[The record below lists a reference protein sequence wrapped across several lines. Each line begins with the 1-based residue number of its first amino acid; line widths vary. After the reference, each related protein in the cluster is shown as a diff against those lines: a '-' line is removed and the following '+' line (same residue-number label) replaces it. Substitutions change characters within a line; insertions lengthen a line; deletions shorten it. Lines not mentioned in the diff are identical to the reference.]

1 MSKIVK
7 ESKKKAF
14 LAFKDKDYES
24 ALTHSQNAL
33 NYDDSNHLCLLIA
46 GGCLAELGQQNESL
60 EKYKKALEDNSKQ
73 TETYK
78 GIIQLFC
85 KYWTG
90 ILSLENLEILSKA
103 YSCLIQSVSS
113 DEADKKEEYTVGL
126 LNTLKHQ
133 NKISEL
139 VLLLE
144 NALLEFPENIEVKA
158 KAIEVFYENLN
169 QINSSNKSW
178 IMKCAKKVSML
189 CSELSIVEKAFDIL
203 LKVSNLSYEKTKVQ
217 IEDVVEICLK
227 LFSQVP
233 AASDCA
239 FEISVQSSE
248 FIFDSCLFDSYE
260 GKYKNYVEALKLI
273 NENETEKAN
282 KILKSSWYKFGN
294 FINLWEKLSDMYIKQ
309 KKYGVAENI
318 IRSGLELHKELEKRN
333 NPTYFNIS
341 SLNDIKFQLSFKL
354 AFCLSKSELNVSKEK
369 AVSILVKILSL
380 NSKYNEKVYLNI
392 IKTLVELN
400 KHEDA
405 EKYINIA
412 ISEYGLNSELNFY
425 RINLTFKR
433 GNVKLA
439 LEESKQL
446 VNTDDSSYLAH
457 FLYGKIM
464 WYADIENRKDRTKC
478 FTSFF
483 NAAHKNKEFNEVFL
497 YLGHYYNEVAGDR
510 QRALK
515 SYQKAYILAPGV
527 KETGIALADILIQTN
542 KVEEAIKL
550 YEDITTSLPK
560 ESCKWAWLRLG
571 LCYLKSVNQ
580 AEKAA
585 KCFLSALE
593 ADSNDAVCYECLGE
607 SYVAMGSYTSAWK
620 VFNKAKELNP
630 NSLFSAYQMAFVN
643 QVQFQYDD
651 AIRDYQVALQIDCT
665 FVPALK
671 GITESYLSLARQM
684 IGQGRDITALS
695 YLNVAIQKLIN
706 ALNENE
712 TFSCLWRLLGDC
724 CSHVENMSS
733 DEVALLI
740 PICLIEGNLNKN
752 DKTCKVGKKEALR
765 LSVEYYTKAM
775 QLCKNNAV
783 LMNDLGF
790 SYYRLALEQQSED
803 FELAKNTCFKAFS
816 ILKRA
821 ALLGKNNHLIWNNL
835 GLVASSKFCD
845 EKTVAQHSFITSIKC
860 EANNWIAWC
869 NLGVLYLTTSKI
881 QLAHQAF
888 STAQRLQPSFVNS
901 WVGQALIAEEI
912 KPSEAM
918 DLFRHSTELSY
929 NSQAIS
935 GYTWWLCHT
944 IASYPKSVQNKQNAN
959 ELRKIIT
966 TIPKVWTFCLRNFDR
981 SASWMALGF
990 LFEQDNLW
998 RDAEVAYKNS
1008 YKLLGDKK
1016 SDKMSINIATT
1027 YAKTLSRNSKNIE
1040 AVEVYKKIS
1049 GNEQL
1054 NFWHYIVLGCVLSK
1068 AQENKEAEIVYN
1080 KAINLSENK
1089 TSLQQAKVSLAMHL
1103 WKCGKI
1109 EECKSILNEAEMYGY
1124 INTIAVLE
1132 ENKEMEASMWMMQS
1146 VNDSEKSLSDITSQ
1160 LCGLYKLKGQEECE
1174 NFAREQVRRNPE
1186 SWELQNLLTE
1196 VLSMNKS
1203 KNSELIRESSNETLN
1218 KFYEAQLLNNK
1229 NSNKNEYNLKL
1240 KNELCKISAPLQ
1252 NKHELFRSK
1261 EIQKFVHK
1269 YPHEKESWVLLA
1281 AALQSQNVIKKLQ
1294 NKNNKSE
1301 SLCIKKVLSQCDSN
1315 LLNVRKLKEWSCCNM
1330 AHQQLM
1336 DENTIDMK
1344 NISESLTKEQME
1356 IFEIWSKFI
1365 RNSRYVA
1372 SGEENNKLKYFSNS
1386 ESSKQL
1392 ATHVLNCSS
1401 NHNTAFELLESGN
1414 INDQLAAL
1422 KTCLDADENDADGT
1436 LWLKDRASSVLL
1448 KLNNRGDNDDAPP
1461 LPPVVMAIEALVK
1474 IREGNY
1480 RKSRYIFTKVFK
1492 SLIIDKKTE
1501 DLSLYFAVWYLY
1513 RGYVEKEDDL
1523 ELGRL
1528 RDAWKEFDE
1537 NDLQK
1542 LSQIFI

>member
-7 ESKKKAF
+7 ESKKKAV
-14 LAFKDKDYES
+14 LAFKVEDYES
-24 ALTHSQNAL
+24 ALKHSQNAL
-33 NYDDSNHLCLLIA
+33 EYDASNHLCLLIA
-46 GGCLAELGQQNESL
+46 GRCLAELGQQNESL
-60 EKYKKALEDNSKQ
+60 EKYKKALEDDSKQ

-78 GIIQLFC
+78 GIIQLFR

-90 ILSLENLEILSKA
+90 VLSLENFEILSKA

-126 LNTLKHQ
+126 LNTLKQQ
-133 NKISEL
+133 NKTSEL

-158 KAIEVFYENLN
+158 KAIEVFCENLN
-169 QINSSNKSW
+169 QINSSNKTW
-178 IMKCAKKVSML
+178 IMKCAKEVSML
-189 CSELSIVEKAFDIL
+189 CSELSIVEKAFDLL
-203 LKVSNLSYEKTKVQ
+203 LKVLNLTSEKTKVQ
-217 IEDVVEICLK
+217 IEDVVKICLK
-227 LFSQVP
+227 LFSQLP

-239 FEISVQSSE
+239 FEISLQSSDFVFE
-248 FIFDSCLFDSYE
+248 SCLFDSYE
-260 GKYKNYVEALKLI
+260 GKYKKYIEALKLI

-282 KILKSSWYKFGN
+282 KILNSSWHKFGN
-294 FINLWEKLSDMYIKQ
+294 FLNLWEKLSDMYIKQ
-309 KKYGVAENI
+309 KKYELAENI
-318 IRSGLELHKELEKRN
+318 TRSGLELHKELEIGN

-354 AFCLSKSELNVSKEK
+354 ALCLSKSERNVSKEK
-369 AVSILVKILSL
+369 AVSILENILSP
-380 NSKYNEKVYLNI
+380 NSKYNEEIYLII
-392 IKTLVELN
+392 IKTLIELN
-400 KHEDA
+400 KYEDA

-412 ISEYGLNSELNFY
+412 INENGPNSELNFY
-425 RINLTFKR
+425 RINLIFKR
-433 GNVKLA
+433 GNVELA
-439 LEESKQL
+439 LEESKKL

-483 NAAHKNKEFNEVFL
+483 KAAHKNKEFNEVFL
-497 YLGHYYNEVAGDR
+497 YLGHYYSEVAGDR

-550 YEDITTSLPK
+550 YEDITSSLPK

-571 LCYLKSVNQ
+571 LCYLKAVNQ

-684 IGQGRDITALS
+684 LGQGRDITALS
-695 YLNVAIQKLIN
+695 YLNVAIQKLFN

-724 CSHVENMSS
+724 CSYVENMSS
-733 DEVALLI
+733 DEVTLLI
-740 PICLIEGNLNKN
+740 PICLVEGNLSKT
-752 DKTCKVGKKEALR
+752 DKTCKVGKNEALR

-869 NLGVLYLTTSKI
+869 NLGVLYLTASKI

-888 STAQRLQPSFVNS
+888 SVAQRLQPSFVNS

-944 IASYPKSVQNKQNAN
+944 IASYPNSVQNKQNAN

-966 TIPKVWTFCLRNFDR
+966 TIPKMWTFCRRNFDR
-981 SASWMALGF
+981 SASWFSLGF

-998 RDAEVAYKNS
+998 KDAEVAYENS
-1008 YKLLGDKK
+1008 YKMLDDKK
-1016 SDKMSINIATT
+1016 SNMMSINIATT
-1027 YAKTLSRNSKNIE
+1027 YAKALSRNSKHIE

-1049 GNEQL
+1049 GSEQL
-1054 NFWHYIVLGCVLSK
+1054 NFWHFIVLGSVLSK
-1068 AQENKEAEIVYN
+1068 AQENDEAEIVYN
-1080 KAINLSENK
+1080 KAINLSDNK

-1103 WKCGKI
+1103 WKCGKT

-1160 LCGLYKLKGQEECE
+1160 LCGLYKLKGPEECE
-1174 NFAREQVRRNPE
+1174 NFAREQVRSNQE

-1203 KNSELIRESSNETLN
+1203 KNSILIKESSNEALK
-1218 KFYEAQLLNNK
+1218 KFYNEAQLLNN
-1229 NSNKNEYNLKL
+1229 NDFNNKEYNLKL
-1240 KNELCKISAPLQ
+1240 NNELSKISAPLQ
-1252 NKHELFRSK
+1252 KKHELIRSK
-1261 EIQKFVHK
+1261 EIQKFLHK
-1269 YPHEKESWVLLA
+1269 YPHKKESWLLLA
-1281 AALQSQNVIKKLQ
+1281 AALQSENVINKLQ
-1294 NKNNKSE
+1294 DKNNKSE
-1301 SLCIKKVLSQCDSN
+1301 SLCIKKVLSQCYSN
-1315 LLNVRKLKEWSCCNM
+1315 LLNVQKLKEWTCCNI

-1344 NISESLTKEQME
+1344 NISV
-1356 IFEIWSKFI
+1356 
-1365 RNSRYVA
+1365 N
-1372 SGEENNKLKYFSNS
+1372 
-1386 ESSKQL
+1386 
-1392 ATHVLNCSS
+1392 
-1401 NHNTAFELLESGN
+1401 
-1414 INDQLAAL
+1414 
-1422 KTCLDADENDADGT
+1422 
-1436 LWLKDRASSVLL
+1436 
-1448 KLNNRGDNDDAPP
+1448 
-1461 LPPVVMAIEALVK
+1461 LVF
-1474 IREGNY
+1474 N
-1480 RKSRYIFTKVFK
+1480 F
-1492 SLIIDKKTE
+1492 
-1501 DLSLYFAVWYLY
+1501 
-1513 RGYVEKEDDL
+1513 
-1523 ELGRL
+1523 
-1528 RDAWKEFDE
+1528 
-1537 NDLQK
+1537 
-1542 LSQIFI
+1542 